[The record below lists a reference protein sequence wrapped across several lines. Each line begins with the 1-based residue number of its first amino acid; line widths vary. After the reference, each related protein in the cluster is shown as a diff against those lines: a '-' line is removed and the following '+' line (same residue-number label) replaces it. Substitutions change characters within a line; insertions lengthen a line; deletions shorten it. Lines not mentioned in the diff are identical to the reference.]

1 MKRDGRASWGNC
13 QGLPSACSLA
23 ARDGIQDCALALRG
37 ELGLQKRAQARPER
51 SLSALSLT
59 PPPGFS
65 ISRGQGQALPIPL
78 PTWTHYWHG
87 SGAMAPAFTAPLPP
101 EVLVSSMQEEVA
113 SEKSCQ
119 SVLDLFRLPGLHWRT
134 YNLLVVKYAVLCTPP
149 SDRAGWGWYSGGKQL
164 LQPHGVH
171 SWLGQ
176 AAPPGGRSLTGRGDS
191 RGSTYRC
198 GQEDGL
204 CRKSAREQ
212 GWDMVLG
219 RGPGQTEAQGR
230 GRALMSPE
238 PRDQQELESQHHT
251 YPKSW
256 TPGVWKRPCSCHTQP
271 PLSHPVR
278 LVHLYPTL
286 QMGKRGQ
293 ERKDTCPR

>member
-1 MKRDGRASWGNC
+1 M
-13 QGLPSACSLA
+13 
-23 ARDGIQDCALALRG
+23 
-37 ELGLQKRAQARPER
+37 
-51 SLSALSLT
+51 LSCV
-59 PPPGFS
+59 
-65 ISRGQGQALPIPL
+65 PL
-78 PTWTHYWHG
+78 PVT
-87 SGAMAPAFTAPLPP
+87 
-101 EVLVSSMQEEVA
+101 
-113 SEKSCQ
+113 
-119 SVLDLFRLPGLHWRT
+119 GL
-134 YNLLVVKYAVLCTPP
+134 
-149 SDRAGWGWYSGGKQL
+149 GGGWYSGRKQL

-176 AAPPGGRSLTGRGDS
+176 AAPPGGRSLTGGGDGV
-191 RGSTYRC
+191 RTDVVRRTAC
-198 GQEDGL
+198 AE
-204 CRKSAREQ
+204 SAREQ

-219 RGPGQTEAQGR
+219 RVPGQTKAQGR

-238 PRDQQELESQHHT
+238 PRDQQELERQHWT
-251 YPKSW
+251 YPDSW